1 VVKLIQQ
8 IITIVEKNTI
18 VEKELEQF
26 AMMDQHPEQ
35 LVLEHAATM
44 ME

>member
-1 VVKLIQQ
+1 VKLIQQ
-8 IITIVEKNTI
+8 IITI

-26 AMMDQHPEQ
+26 AMMDQHPVQ